1 MEKILKDQPDMP
13 LPKALYWAINAK
25 NTFQIRSGFSSYQLV
40 FRRNPKITSTLTE
53 NPPALDGAAI
63 NHLFAKHIHA
73 IHSARSAFIDA
84 ESSKKVRRALQAKL
98 RAWSICFKQRDKVF
112 YKRDDSKC

>member
-1 MEKILKDQPDMP
+1 MP

-25 NTFQIRSGFSSYQLV
+25 NTFQIRPGFLSYQLV
-40 FRRNPKITSTLTE
+40 FKRNPKITSTLTE

-84 ESSKKVRRALQAKL
+84 ESSKKVDGLYKQNLELGLYVLSRETKFFTREMIQNARRVQEL
-98 RAWSICFKQRDKVF
+98 S
-112 YKRDDSKC
+112 